1 VLDADRHPGR
11 DLEAKIAATRHDL
24 MAEHLDVAVERVA
37 QLFEQTGSLIET
49 IERLRG
55 PGRSLRPY
63 EVPDLDGVE
72 KWLADNEVLDPEGP
86 GEMFEATTHRGLF
99 RGRLKRKR

>member
-1 VLDADRHPGR
+1 MR
-11 DLEAKIAATRHDL
+11 DGLL
-24 MAEHLDVAVERVA
+24 AEHLGVDPAVVTESI
-37 QLFEQTGSLIET
+37 ESTGSLTAT

-63 EVPDLDGVE
+63 EEKDVAAVA

-86 GEMFEATTHRGLF
+86 EEMFEALSKRGLF
-99 RGRLKRKR
+99 RGRLNRLRTG

>member
-1 VLDADRHPGR
+1 M
-11 DLEAKIAATRHDL
+11 I
-24 MAEHLDVAVERVA
+24 
-37 QLFEQTGSLIET
+37 EQSGSLIET

-86 GEMFEATTHRGLF
+86 AEMFEPTTRRGLF
-99 RGRLKRKR
+99 RGRLRKR

>member
-1 VLDADRHPGR
+1 
-11 DLEAKIAATRHDL
+11 
-24 MAEHLDVAVERVA
+24 M
-37 QLFEQTGSLIET
+37 EQTGSLIET

-86 GEMFEATTHRGLF
+86 GEMFEAVTHRGLF
-99 RGRLKRKR
+99 RGRLRRRRG